1 MGGLVNALTEGVK
14 LTEIKD
20 TRTQRYAESLQKV
33 LQKNHHDLKGAIEDF
48 KEKCRVLTP
57 ERDIPS
63 NMIVDIREMYK
74 EIRGRMA
81 ESKAVQQLLQGKYKQ
96 YYHRDPLRDKEFM
109 EFGFVAKNCYSKF
122 EYTLLEKQ
130 KKEILK
136 LKEKSSSVMG
146 RRKGQPP
153 VWFHEKENQ
162 VMLLRNLRVLYDLDY
177 EIPPD
182 LEVQERREVAKNKPR
197 SLTLFTFKGDA
208 SSVDVLQSRLK
219 LREHDIM
226 ERHSKDELRGVLT
239 HLREIDPLEVEKV
252 FQRLKESSGFS
263 TLKCVLLPIRSE
275 KDLEE
280 DIDTLIEN
288 TLQTMKEGEVKTL
301 LI

>member
-1 MGGLVNALTEGVK
+1 MK

-33 LQKNHHDLKGAIEDF
+33 VQKNHHDLKGTIEDF
-48 KEKCRVLTP
+48 KEKCRVITP
-57 ERDIPS
+57 ERGIPS

-74 EIRGRMA
+74 EIRGRMV

-109 EFGFVAKNCYSKF
+109 EFGFVAKNCYSKV
-122 EYTLLEKQ
+122 EYTLMKKQ
-130 KKEILK
+130 KKEIAE
-136 LKEKSSSVMG
+136 LKEKSPPIIG
-146 RRKGQPP
+146 RGKGTRLT
-153 VWFHEKENQ
+153 WFHEKENQ

-177 EIPPD
+177 EIPPE
-182 LEVQERREVAKNKPR
+182 LEVEERREVAKNKPR
-197 SLTLFTFKGDA
+197 SLTIFTFKGDA
-208 SSVDVLQSRLK
+208 SSVDILQSRLK

-239 HLREIDPLEVEKV
+239 HLREIDSLEAEKV